1 MRGHLSNS
9 SLPAKMYESNF
20 ELDENGNPMPIRRI
34 KDRDE
39 KAEKTY
45 PFLIVKRKER
55 INEDREM

>member
-1 MRGHLSNS
+1 
-9 SLPAKMYESNF
+9 MYESNF
-20 ELDENGNPMPIRRI
+20 EMDENGNPKPIRRI

-55 INEDREM
+55 TNEDREI